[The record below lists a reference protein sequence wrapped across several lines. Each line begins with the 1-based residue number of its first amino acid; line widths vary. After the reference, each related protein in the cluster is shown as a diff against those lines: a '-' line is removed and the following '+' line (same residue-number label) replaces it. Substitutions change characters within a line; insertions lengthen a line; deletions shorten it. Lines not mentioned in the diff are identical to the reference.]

1 MFCFCLFGWILFIG
15 VPVSSRVSA
24 KIQQLVNTLKQPRR
38 PPLREFFV
46 DDFEELLE
54 GECLT
59 HHHSFRGFFLSY
71 SYKQTH
77 THNDAWF
84 VNKAFFWIGCIESIN
99 QITYSKSANWKHC
112 NEHQHLIKYVLTET
126 PVMSDDSNELK
137 DSLFIKPILLK
148 YEWFFAS

>member
-77 THNDAWF
+77 TNNDAWF

-99 QITYSKSANWKHC
+99 QITYSKSANWKHS

-126 PVMSDDSNELK
+126 PVMSDDSNEL
-137 DSLFIKPILLK
+137 LIQGFTVH
-148 YEWFFAS
+148 